1 MNRQEYLLGKLA
13 EESVEVGKEALKAQ
27 QFGLDSYH
35 PDDPATSNRDR
46 IAAELNDLLAVAL
59 MLDPT
64 LALDLEL
71 GNRAQALKVE
81 KVERYYQRTQA

>member
-1 MNRQEYLLGKLA
+1 MNRQEYLLGKMA
-13 EESVEVGKEALKAQ
+13 EESTEVGKEALKAQ

-71 GNRAQALKVE
+71 GNRAQAQKVE
-81 KVERYYQRTQA
+81 KVERYFQRHQS